1 MIFGNLV
8 LPMLLFWCSFVDDF
22 LLSTILLLNYYKLM
36 FYYGWVNEFS
46 KGNIVPNKGSTRNGV
61 LCFLHLFLKFLE
73 HQQH

>member
-1 MIFGNLV
+1 
-8 LPMLLFWCSFVDDF
+8 
-22 LLSTILLLNYYKLM
+22 M